1 MGMATV
7 KFHNKNVITAI
18 RTSILACMRLL
29 CFSLLVIPISW
40 SQDQTYNPNYFYFI
54 NGSALGG
61 WGLTLGDKG
70 NWVMPVQA
78 DVADSADKQITL
90 MRADYQQSGDALHL
104 KWSRSKGKGQFAM
117 YGAPI
122 DISKLENTAAL
133 TMEVKVIKKPKSTV
147 SIAMD
152 CGYPCRGEMNIQK
165 MFRGLDIGKWTTFPI
180 PLNCFSTRGADLSK
194 INSPIIIASDDQFE
208 LQIANIRLELL
219 PEGTPTCA
227 N

>member
-1 MGMATV
+1 MATA
-7 KFHNKNVITAI
+7 KFHNENVITSS
-18 RTSILACMRLL
+18 RSFILAWIRLL
-29 CFSLLVIPISW
+29 SISFLIIPVSW
-40 SQDQTYNPNYFYFI
+40 SQDQALNPHYFYFM
-54 NGSALGG
+54 NGAAIGG
-61 WGLTLGDKG
+61 WGLTLGDKE
-70 NWVMPVQA
+70 NWVMQVQA
-78 DVADSADKQITL
+78 DVADSADKQIKL
-90 MRADYQQSGDALHL
+90 SRADYQQSGDALNL
-104 KWSRSKGKGQFAM
+104 TWSRSKGKGQFAL

-122 DISKLENTAAL
+122 DISQLENTAAL

-147 SIAMD
+147 SIGMD

-180 PLNCFSTRGADLSK
+180 PLNCFSTRGADLTK

-219 PEGTPTCA
+219 PAGTPTCA